1 MMFTKAAMSLVAAA
15 LMAQQNAQAAELT
28 PLMIMD
34 YVDETCCI
42 DLSKQGFT
50 GTIPTEIGYVYML
63 YIYIIYYVLMSFH
76 IIGIS

>member
-15 LMAQQNAQAAELT
+15 LMVQQNAQAAELT

-50 GTIPTEIGYVYML
+50 GTIPTEIGY
-63 YIYIIYYVLMSFH
+63 YIYVLYYHYSKMS
-76 IIGIS
+76 